1 MLHACLVPGV
11 HKNFFF
17 RIMILYFTTFILLFH
32 HGKYSTITFSHARS
46 LPAMLYQITCPRLVP
61 DCRCS
66 PPAAG
71 LLGKPQ
77 LAFD

>member
-11 HKNFFF
+11 HKTFFF

-32 HGKYSTITFSHARS
+32 HGKYSTITFSHAAS
-46 LPAMLYQITCPRLVP
+46 LLYQITSPRLVP

-77 LAFD
+77 LAID